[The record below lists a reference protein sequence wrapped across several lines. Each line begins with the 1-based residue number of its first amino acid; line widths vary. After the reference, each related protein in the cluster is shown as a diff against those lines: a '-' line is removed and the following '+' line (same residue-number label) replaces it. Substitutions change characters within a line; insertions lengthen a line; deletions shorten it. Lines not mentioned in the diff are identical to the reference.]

1 MTDDIVARLRED
13 FLEQIVDEQPY
24 MVAETYKK
32 ERHEAADEIELLQNE
47 IAAWKGRQ
55 HGTVAAMQAEI
66 ERLRAALGEI
76 SAIENREWDPDWDE
90 ITDVRKIANAALVK
104 GAKE

>member
-66 ERLRAALGEI
+66 ERLRAALRGVLN
-76 SAIENREWDPDWDE
+76 ADGVTDE
-90 ITDVRKIANAALVK
+90 IAKLARDALAGEKTNDSTRKA
-104 GAKE
+104 